1 MPPKNSL
8 ESEQTNSS
16 LNQGPAAD
24 DYNIIEDAA
33 IKKAEEDASAKKK
46 ADADAYI
53 NKMQNKS
60 TLEEADFKQDKEIW
74 ESFNNEKS
82 DNSLEKKEEERER
95 LKKKSTKHEKYS
107 RFSSKIGRFRDGIK
121 HAATEAQGQ
130 KSAGYAAGN
139 LVIADAL
146 ALEYYDNEIAAKE
159 VADGTLAPTKENR
172 QPSTKGIFT
181 EEFSN
186 TFEYSAT
193 KPAKKFETQAKV
205 DAKESTTSEE
215 KNKTDSLLINQYY
228 LIAQDLGKVKKL
240 KMKKK

>member
-82 DNSLEKKEEERER
+82 DNSLEKK
-95 LKKKSTKHEKYS
+95 KKKEK
-107 RFSSKIGRFRDGIK
+107 D
-121 HAATEAQGQ
+121 
-130 KSAGYAAGN
+130 
-139 LVIADAL
+139 
-146 ALEYYDNEIAAKE
+146 
-159 VADGTLAPTKENR
+159 
-172 QPSTKGIFT
+172 
-181 EEFSN
+181 
-186 TFEYSAT
+186 
-193 KPAKKFETQAKV
+193 
-205 DAKESTTSEE
+205 
-215 KNKTDSLLINQYY
+215 
-228 LIAQDLGKVKKL
+228 
-240 KMKKK
+240 